1 MLVHSYS
8 VCLYF
13 AIVVGC
19 FFFVVVVFLRE
30 RKDFRL
36 YKNLYL
42 HILSVFIRVT
52 VYFFPTNSTPKSKHF
67 KGYVYVCVC
76 LCVSVMFLYVY

>member
-19 FFFVVVVFLRE
+19 FFLFVFVFFEGKKGFQIIEKLISSYL
-30 RKDFRL
+30 KCI
-36 YKNLYL
+36 YKSNS
-42 HILSVFIRVT
+42 IFLS
-52 VYFFPTNSTPKSKHF
+52 HE
-67 KGYVYVCVC
+67 
-76 LCVSVMFLYVY
+76 